1 MNDETS
7 TNYSGQTEEEN
18 NKNNINTENAILYS
32 NINEDDWQKEF
43 NKVSNMLEIAEVSD
57 EYLGSFSETSSNK
70 NDQNKKEG
78 NYQTVKHIKNISKIF
93 NNNIIDD
100 IKNLELYNEN
110 IENEL
115 NKINNKENLL
125 SNKNKGLKEELNK
138 LKITKQA
145 NKQYQDEFDTINNNI
160 KKKEIEKNKI
170 EAKLQ
175 KIKKDEKKIMSFDDK
190 TKLQK
195 TRKGIE
201 NLVEDNNKIDE
212 EISLL
217 NTVIINKYSNLMYNN
232 FIYSN
237 NKDNNNFGF
246 NEKNNDINSII
257 ENINENNDLFGEDE
271 II

>member
-18 NKNNINTENAILYS
+18 NKNTNNENTILYS
-32 NINEDDWQKEF
+32 NINEDEWQKEF
-43 NKVSNMLEIAEVSD
+43 NKVSNMLEITEVSD
-57 EYLGSFSETSSNK
+57 EYFGSFSESSSNK
-70 NDQNKKEG
+70 NDQNKTEG
-78 NYQTVKHIKNISKIF
+78 NYQTVKHIKNISKLF
-93 NNNIIDD
+93 NNKFIDD

-115 NKINNKENLL
+115 NKINNKESLL

-145 NKQYQDEFDTINNNI
+145 NKQYQDEYDIINKNI
-160 KKKEIEKNKI
+160 KKKEIEKNNI

-175 KIKKDEKKIMSFDDK
+175 KIKKDEKKIMTFDDK

-232 FIYSN
+232 FVYN
-237 NKDNNNFGF
+237 NNDNNNNFGF
-246 NEKNNDINSII
+246 DGKNNDINNIM
-257 ENINENNDLFGEDE
+257 ENIKENEDVFGEDE